1 MLFILFFVTFDMHI
15 NHFFNLIID
24 VFITVDIFKQLKENQ
39 PEPDPEK
46 VISIEEVEEVETQNF
61 TAIEILR
68 QLPGITDGNIKGVIE
83 KVRRAR
89 ACVSM
94 HACVLV

>member
-1 MLFILFFVTFDMHI
+1 MFIFNYNFF
-15 NHFFNLIID
+15 LD

-46 VISIEEVEEVETQNF
+46 VVSIEEVEEVETQNF

-68 QLPGITDGNIKGVIE
+68 QLPGITEGNIKGVIE
-83 KVRRAR
+83 KVRCACAC
-89 ACVSM
+89 ACV
-94 HACVLV
+94 